1 MSTDHYYQLES
12 AIETLKNLI
21 KKYKNVEN
29 TEIEIRLGII
39 EDSKF
44 NSGLNSEQFYNKIKE
59 QLNTYKQ
66 WNKVE
71 EIESEEQING
81 NIKKIENNYI
91 CKKKLETV
99 DFNFKGTPY
108 DFRISVCTETPIKV
122 SKFNPNL
129 IRKKNRTSYYYKECK
144 FDLTKVEIEDNDEII
159 ENEEFEI
166 ELLNL
171 NSNTSDL
178 YRAHS
183 ALLKIY
189 DVINICEEIKSSAKL
204 IKII

>member
-1 MSTDHYYQLES
+1 MNDHYQQLKT
-12 AIETLKNLI
+12 AIECLKELI
-21 KKYKNVEN
+21 QKYKSVKNI
-29 TEIEIRLGII
+29 EIEIRIGII

-44 NSGLNSEQFYNKIKE
+44 NSGLNSEDFYNKIKE
-59 QLNTYKQ
+59 RLDSSQKWTKIEKINYKE
-66 WNKVE
+66 K
-71 EIESEEQING
+71 ING
-81 NIKKIENNYI
+81 NIKKIYNSFI
-91 CKKKLETV
+91 CKKKLETI

-108 DFRISVCTETPIKV
+108 DFRISICSETPIEV
-122 SKFNPNL
+122 NNFNPIL
-129 IRKKNRTSYYYKECK
+129 IRNKDRISYYYKECK
-144 FDLTKVEIEDNDEII
+144 FDLTKVETEYNNEIV

-171 NSNTSDL
+171 NSSTSDL

-189 DVINICEEIKSSAKL
+189 DIINMCEEIKSTSKL

>member
-1 MSTDHYYQLES
+1 MNDHYEQLEI
-12 AIETLKNLI
+12 AIECLKELI
-21 KKYKNVEN
+21 QKYKSVKNI
-29 TEIEIRLGII
+29 EIEIRLGII

-44 NSGLNSEQFYNKIKE
+44 NSGLNSEDFYNKIKE
-59 QLNTYKQ
+59 RLDSCQEWTKIEKINYKE
-66 WNKVE
+66 K
-71 EIESEEQING
+71 ING
-81 NIKKIENNYI
+81 NIKKIDNSFI
-91 CKKKLETV
+91 CKKKLETI

-108 DFRISVCTETPIKV
+108 DFRISICSETPIEV
-122 SKFNPNL
+122 NKFDPIL
-129 IRKKNRTSYYYKECK
+129 IRNKYRTSYYYKECK
-144 FDLTKVEIEDNDEII
+144 FDLTKVETEYNNEIV

-171 NSNTSDL
+171 NSITSDL

-189 DVINICEEIKSSAKL
+189 DIINMCEEIKSTAKL